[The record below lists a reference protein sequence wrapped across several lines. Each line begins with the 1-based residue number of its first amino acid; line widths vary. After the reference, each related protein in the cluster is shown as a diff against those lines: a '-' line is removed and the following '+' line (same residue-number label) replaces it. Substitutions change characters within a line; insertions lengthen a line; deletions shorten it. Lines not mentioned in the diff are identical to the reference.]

1 QPDEIGQSLQIG
13 LVLDQ
18 LLGAAVKQANMRI
31 DPLDDLT
38 VELHHHPQH
47 AVRRGMLRPEIDGVI
62 RDDFVAGGRRLFKL
76 HRAHS
81 PSSLSSIAGGSAF
94 VCSAAFSSVFSPAP
108 VCFGLSVVLG
118 SSTGGGPSAFSS
130 PGRM

>member
-1 QPDEIGQSLQIG
+1 EIGQRLKVG

-18 LLGAAVKQANMRI
+18 LLGAAVKQPHMRI
-31 DPLDDLT
+31 DPLDDLA

-47 AVRRGMLRPEIDGVI
+47 AMRRRMLRPEIDRVV
-62 RDDFVAGGRRLFKL
+62 RDDVVAGGGRLVEL
-76 HRAHS
+76 RTAHWS
-81 PSSLSSIAGGSAF
+81 SSLSSIAGGSAS
-94 VCSAAFSSVFSPAP
+94 VCSAAFLSVFSPAP